1 MPRKKVN
8 ARQKIGEK
16 RCPKDS
22 LIQNGA
28 SFRSFA
34 TKSGSESDLVRCLRL
49 ETGGVGL
56 KHSRNPVQLSWPLAE
71 RPQHFEL
78 GGLLDVASSD
88 FAGFDRGGGTSGW
101 WECNLPDNALSW
113 SSGVYDLFGFERG
126 ARVSRDDAL
135 ARYSEHSCVILERLR
150 ADAIRNRC
158 GFTLDAE
165 LTLPDGKERWVR
177 IIGAPDLADGRV
189 VRLHG
194 LKLAL

>member
-8 ARQKIGEK
+8 ARQKIEEK

-34 TKSGSESDLVRCLRL
+34 TKSGSESDLVRCRRL
-49 ETGGVGL
+49 DGWGRL
-56 KHSRNPVQLSWPLAE
+56 KRSVDPVQLKWPLAE
-71 RPQHFEL
+71 RSQHFEL
-78 GGLLDVASSD
+78 GSLLDSATSD
-88 FAGFDRGGGTSGW
+88 FGGFACRGPGSGW
-101 WECNLPDNALSW
+101 WECNLANNALSW
-113 SSGVYDLFGFERG
+113 SGGVYDLFGFERG
-126 ARVSRDDAL
+126 ATVTREDCL
-135 ARYSEHSCVILERLR
+135 TRYAEHSRVILERLR